1 MGCTV
6 VNPDPGPGC
15 TVKGKT
21 IAKMTYLAVVFL
33 FILIIARK
41 ASPGEAILI
50 KG

>member
-15 TVKGKT
+15 TAKGKT

-33 FILIIARK
+33 FILIMARNGL
-41 ASPGEAILI
+41 PGNVCPA
-50 KG
+50 G